1 MSRTGTDRGCADAA
15 PVDHGLLAQ
24 LWRFRAYGRR
34 ELRALLV
41 GLGMRLGE
49 LGADLAAPWPLA
61 LVIDNVLR
69 GRQPGGMVGHALGG
83 MGRSPV
89 VMLVVAAIAVL
100 LTTAASGVFDYLGDR
115 IMNGAGERITS
126 RIRADVFAH
135 MLRLPMRYH
144 DRQAVGEL
152 TSRVSVDTGRI
163 EDGLVKVFSVL
174 VPGLLS
180 IAGFAVVLVSVNW
193 RLGLIALAAAPLMF
207 GTAARYTR
215 LTRVAARW
223 RRAVEGR
230 QSGVVAE
237 SLRGIRTVHAFGH
250 YERHD
255 RQFAAVNDEVLA
267 AGLRAVDLR
276 ARFTPLMELTAS
288 LGTAAL
294 LFAGGYGVLEHW
306 WSVGMLVVTTSY
318 LRDMLKP
325 IRTLGQLS
333 MVLTQAS
340 ASAER
345 VAAILDQPRPEP
357 RSAEVTPARPRG
369 DIECR
374 ALSLDYGRGPVLR
387 GVNLRVL
394 PGERVALLGPNG
406 AGKSS
411 VLALI
416 AGLYAPTQGQVV
428 VDGLAVAEQPGWWR
442 HRQIAIVLQDTFLFA
457 GSIAE
462 NIRYARPDATD
473 VAVVAA
479 ATAALVTE
487 FTDRLPEGLNTEL
500 GDGGLGLSGGQR
512 QRVGIARAM
521 LTGAPI
527 VLLDEPTSG
536 LDDTAERLV
545 VRALAQLATG
555 RTVVMTSHR
564 PALTGL
570 ATRVVSLRD
579 GALVAPGAAMG
590 TADAAGSSRRQP
602 APRRGHQLADAPSA
616 GLALRRSRAGQRS
629 TPAAGAEVRLALT
642 NSNDGQ
648 INGRPR
654 RARSNHSAHPEAEL
668 DANPGPGGI
677 SPIEHVRHD
686 HER

>member
-1 MSRTGTDRGCADAA
+1 MSSTGTDRGDTAA
-15 PVDHGLLAQ
+15 ARLDPGLLAQ

-34 ELRALLV
+34 ELRPLLV

-49 LGADLAAPWPLA
+49 LAADLATPWPLA
-61 LVIDNVLR
+61 LVIDDVLR
-69 GRQPGGMVGHALGG
+69 GKHPSGMAGDALAGVS
-83 MGRSPV
+83 GRSPV
-89 VMLVVAAIAVL
+89 VMLVVAAVAVL
-100 LTTAASGVFDYLGDR
+100 LTTAASGAFDYLGDR
-115 IMNGAGERITS
+115 IMNSAGERITS
-126 RIRADVFAH
+126 RIRVDVFAH

-163 EDGLVKVFSVL
+163 EDGLVKLFSVL
-174 VPGLLS
+174 LPGLLS
-180 IAGFAVVLVSVNW
+180 IGGFAVVLVSVNW

-207 GTAARYTR
+207 VTAARYTR

-223 RRAVEGR
+223 RRAAEGR

-237 SLRGIRTVHAFGH
+237 SLHGIRTVHAFGGH
-250 YERHD
+250 ERHD
-255 RQFAAVNDEVLA
+255 RQFGAVNDEVLA
-267 AGLRAVDLR
+267 VGLRAVDLR

-294 LFAGGYGVLEHW
+294 LFVGGYGVLHSW
-306 WSVGMLVVTTSY
+306 WSIGMLVVTTSY

-325 IRTLGQLS
+325 IRSLGQLS
-333 MVLTQAS
+333 MILTQAS

-345 VAAILDQPRPEP
+345 VAAILDQPRPQP
-357 RSAEVTPARPRG
+357 RPAEVDPARVSG

-387 GVNLRVL
+387 GVSLRVR

-411 VLALI
+411 VLSLI
-416 AGLYAPTQGQVV
+416 AGLYAPTQGQVL
-428 VDGLAVAEQPGWWR
+428 VDGLSVAEQPSWWR

-462 NIRYARPDATD
+462 NIRYARPDSSD
-473 VAVVAA
+473 VAVTAA

-487 FTDRLPEGLNTEL
+487 FTDALPEGVNTEL

-536 LDDTAERLV
+536 LDEAAERLV
-545 VRALAQLATG
+545 VRALAQLANG
-555 RTVVMTSHR
+555 RTVIMTTHQ
-564 PALTGL
+564 PALTEL
-570 ATRVVSLRD
+570 ATRVVHLRD
-579 GALVAPGAAMG
+579 GTLVTTGAGTG
-590 TADAAGSSRRQP
+590 TADPAVGSR
-602 APRRGHQLADAPSA
+602 PRPTPQRGHHLADAPSPGPA
-616 GLALRRSRAGQRS
+616 WRRPRIGQLGA
-629 TPAAGAEVRLALT
+629 PAAGSEGWLALT
-642 NSNDGQ
+642 TPGNGQ

-654 RARSNHSAHPEAEL
+654 RPRSNNSAPPEAEP
-668 DANPGPGGI
+668 DANSGLGDDLA
-677 SPIEHVRHD
+677 S
-686 HER
+686 